1 MEIHIDE
8 IFIFIFIKGINEQ
21 VKNTLSYIGLS
32 LRGNFFATLAKIF
45 RWITPF
51 FKKQSIFDPRPENCL
66 IFSKKLP

>member
-32 LRGNFFATLAKIF
+32 LRGNFFATLAKVF
-45 RWITPF
+45 RRMTLAPKIV
-51 FKKQSIFDPRPENCL
+51 
-66 IFSKKLP
+66 